1 MHGYPTRNR
10 PATPRH
16 DKTKAGGRL
25 DALPLWVPDTR
36 LCVLNWGDVDP
47 IGFGMV
53 GGSGVATPVLP
64 CSSHRA
70 TPATVFAI
78 GELAVDLGKI
88 GLADHQIRRPAQR
101 TDRFPCLAAG
111 SSSSLGSCCSMGN
124 LRQPIVEEL
133 DGLAQSLEITASGR
147 GPAAQCQPGAQL
159 VTSAITAAVSTGQR
173 ESTCSLTPRAPSAS
187 TFSIA
192 ARIRGDWAIQA
203 AAHRGPAA
211 APRTRSSGRC
221 RTAAR
226 SRTLR
231 APRRARIQRGGDAG
245 NQAVELRQRP
255 AVQL

>member
-1 MHGYPTRNR
+1 M
-10 PATPRH
+10 
-16 DKTKAGGRL
+16 
-25 DALPLWVPDTR
+25 
-36 LCVLNWGDVDP
+36 GD
-47 IGFGMV
+47 
-53 GGSGVATPVLP
+53 
-64 CSSHRA
+64 
-70 TPATVFAI
+70 
-78 GELAVDLGKI
+78 
-88 GLADHQIRRPAQR
+88 
-101 TDRFPCLAAG
+101 
-111 SSSSLGSCCSMGN
+111 

-147 GPAAQCQPGAQL
+147 GAAAQCQPGAQL

-192 ARIRGDWAIQA
+192 ARIRGGWAIPA

-245 NQAVELRQRP
+245 PREHGMAGVTTDLRVEVH
-255 AVQL
+255 AD